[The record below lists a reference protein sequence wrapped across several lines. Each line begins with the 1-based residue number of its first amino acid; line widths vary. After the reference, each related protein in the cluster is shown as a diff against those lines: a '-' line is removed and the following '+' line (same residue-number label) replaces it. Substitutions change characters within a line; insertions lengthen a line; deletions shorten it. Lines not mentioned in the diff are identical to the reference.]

1 MPGPLLTI
9 TIGETARY
17 GLIAAPLIVLGHALL
32 ELLFVGATAAGLTGF
47 LTQGVSKWLA
57 VMGGAFM
64 LLMGWGMFRD
74 VLLRRVSLAQIHG
87 KASTDEMLPGE
98 SKYYLNYGMLVL
110 SGILISLANPYWIV
124 WWGTIGLGHITIALK
139 AGVIGLTSFYTGHIL
154 SDLVWYSLVGAAI
167 VGGRRFFSDS
177 VYRGILLFCGIFLVG
192 LGIYFI
198 YYGIAL

>member
-1 MPGPLLTI
+1 
-9 TIGETARY
+9 
-17 GLIAAPLIVLGHALL
+17 
-32 ELLFVGATAAGLTGF
+32 
-47 LTQGVSKWLA
+47 
-57 VMGGAFM
+57 M
-64 LLMGWGMFRD
+64 LLIGWGMFRIFASPCIFGTD
-74 VLLRRVSLAQIHG
+74 TWQ
-87 KASTDEMLPGE
+87 ASTDECYQV
-98 SKYYLNYGMLVL
+98 SKYYLYGMLVL